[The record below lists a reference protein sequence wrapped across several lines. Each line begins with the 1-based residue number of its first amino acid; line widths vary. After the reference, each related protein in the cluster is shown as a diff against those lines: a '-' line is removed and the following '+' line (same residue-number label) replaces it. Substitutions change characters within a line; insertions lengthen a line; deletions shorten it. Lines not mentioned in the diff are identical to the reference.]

1 MHVALCI
8 VFVPDACGG
17 QKKTLDPMDLK
28 SQIVVNYCVDAGTQT
43 QVLCK
48 SSQFAGRGGARL

>member
-8 VFVPDACGG
+8 MFVLGTCGG
-17 QKKTLDPMDLK
+17 QKRTLDPQELK
-28 SQIVVNYCVDAGTQT
+28 SQIVAKYSVSAGTQT

-48 SSQFAGRGGARL
+48 SSQFS